1 MPCRRALQKIGCSI
15 TMKDKIVNFTYIT
28 SILMLVTLVLA
39 VLLIVASTGLAVPIE
54 SITSELPGV
63 SELANRLFT

>member
-1 MPCRRALQKIGCSI
+1 
-15 TMKDKIVNFTYIT
+15 MKEKIVNFTYIT